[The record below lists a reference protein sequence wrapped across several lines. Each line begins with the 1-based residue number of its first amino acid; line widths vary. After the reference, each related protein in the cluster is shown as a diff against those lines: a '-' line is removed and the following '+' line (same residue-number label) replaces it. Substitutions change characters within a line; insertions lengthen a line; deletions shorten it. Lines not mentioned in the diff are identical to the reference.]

1 MSKRLSQNLWDRY
14 QDLRDRLPSR
24 SCDVGM
30 APRKLHLG
38 RMFAQAK
45 ACGSLCCIAAIVG
58 VTGGCHLMVNPFTD
72 ELAGQQAVTTP
83 SAEGAWAVE
92 ATPAMPTRRHARL
105 EVATK
110 NGTVTHGPLYF
121 ENGLGKFDSD
131 DGRFAWTSRDYLQLF
146 HWRGR
151 FLFDA
156 AVLPIRAICTLPC
169 VVMESDGQADRAFW
183 GLKGDGDSLR

>member
-1 MSKRLSQNLWDRY
+1 MSKHLGQNPWDRY
-14 QDLRDRLPSR
+14 QDLWDRLPGWSGDLLQSR
-24 SCDVGM
+24 AHVGCV
-30 APRKLHLG
+30 R
-38 RMFAQAK
+38 RSTRTFAQAK
-45 ACGSLCCIAAIVG
+45 ACGSVSCIIAIVG
-58 VTGGCHLMVNPFTD
+58 LTGGCHLMVNPFTD

-92 ATPAMPTRRHARL
+92 ATPAMPTRQHARL

-121 ENGLGKFDSD
+121 ENGFGKMNSD
-131 DGRFAWTSRDYLQLF
+131 DGRFAWTCKDYLQLF

-156 AVLPIRAICTLPC
+156 AVLPIRAVCTPPWA
-169 VVMESDGQADRAFW
+169 VEESDG
-183 GLKGDGDSLR
+183 